1 MKKIFYSIMVILA
14 LFSCQKFDI
23 GELNHSTIEGKKVVV
38 RIGVDFPEM
47 SPLTKAFGDD
57 PLTVGYLPL
66 HIVVFDGDGMY
77 VERTTATF
85 VNRSPDDQANF
96 LCTLTTSS
104 DKRNIH
110 MVSKATPADYPGT
123 GYELFNS
130 LAVEGNQDA
139 YWQKIQFPD
148 GIRLDENDSTQL
160 SPATLARF
168 TRIPMLR
175 NYAQVTAKKAAAVT
189 NFTITGLTVVNTL
202 NKGTVAPYNAAVLN
216 FVEYM
221 KPGGGE
227 KECKNYLELL
237 AEGYRGNMPQGAT
250 LTNTPAALTAT
261 DPSFV
266 AAGQPYYLYERT
278 QPGDETNT
286 FAIIRGRYG
295 TDTYDTYYKIDL
307 IYNEGGVNKFYH
319 ILRNFNYEIEIT
331 HVSARG
337 SATAAEAA
345 AGTAFNNL
353 SADVQLKNL
362 TNISDGTARLFVSYT
377 DSTLNTTNDVKF
389 KFKYYSNF
397 QQGTL
402 SNSSVTIG
410 VENGNIFTGT
420 VLSNT
425 PITSG
430 EWQGWNEVT
439 LDVKDGALGALA
451 KRQSIMVTAAG
462 SGLSREIRYVL
473 REKRTMYVTCDPH
486 LLDPVTHAN
495 GDVHIDIPG
504 DLDSTAFPLHFYV
517 DTDTKSLYPRVDGP
531 ASGQIMPLVLTTD
544 SDGRGSFAFQRTL
557 TWEEYSNLP
566 DAPVTPGGTPAG
578 YKRMTCW
585 MATNEGV
592 TFTDSDNVTVTV
604 SNKYFNDASDY
615 FMRLPLIISGG
626 LVNGEHYGQGIAIS
640 LVVTVNKINAPLKIE
655 LTEGLVGAGDYAGET
670 TIYIEPTTPTVTIPL
685 TSTTFGGT
693 RTAVISHNVAEP
705 DLTPVPV
712 TVLANKFTNVRISGL
727 NLIADYYNRN
737 VYIDSGYQTVIGNF
751 TLNTT
756 NRAAPEITITS
767 TTHAAAM
774 TPGTTLYFSA
784 TRSTWFSTTTEYAQ
798 ATAAQLLDPNFVL
811 QFN

>member
-1 MKKIFYSIMVILA
+1 MKKIFYSIMMILA

-23 GELNHSTIEGKKVVV
+23 EELNHSTIEGKKVVV

-47 SPLTKAFGDD
+47 SPMTKAFGDD
-57 PLTVGYLPL
+57 PLTIGYLPL

-104 DKRNIH
+104 NKRNIH
-110 MVSKATPADYPGT
+110 MVSKATPADYPGS

-130 LAVEGNQDA
+130 LAVEGNQDS

-160 SPATLARF
+160 SPATLARL

-227 KECKNYLELL
+227 KECKNYFELL
-237 AEGYRGNMPQGAT
+237 AEGYKGNMPQVAT

-377 DSTLNTTNDVKF
+377 DSTLNTTNDVTF
-389 KFKYYSNF
+389 KYKYYSDF
-397 QQGTL
+397 QAGTL
-402 SNSSVTIG
+402 SNGSVTIG

-420 VLSNT
+420 FSNT
-425 PITSG
+425 PITAG
-430 EWQGWNEVT
+430 QWAGWNEVT
-439 LDVKDGALGALA
+439 LDVKDGAIGSLA
-451 KRQSIMVTAAG
+451 KRQSILVTAAG

-473 REKRTMYVTCDPH
+473 REKRTMYVTCAPH

-495 GDVHIDIPG
+495 GDVHIDIPN
-504 DLDSTAFPLHFYV
+504 DLDSTAFPLQFYL
-517 DTDTKSLYPRVDGP
+517 DTDTKALYPRVDGI
-531 ASGQIMPLVLTTD
+531 ASGQIMPLVFTTD

-557 TWEEYSNLP
+557 TWDEYITLP

-578 YKRMTCW
+578 YTRLTCW
-585 MATNEGV
+585 MATSEGMA
-592 TFTDSDNVTVTV
+592 TFYDAQDIIVTV
-604 SNKYFNDASDY
+604 SNKYFNDGSDY
-615 FMRLPLIISGG
+615 FVRIELTVNGE
-626 LVNGEHYGQGIAIS
+626 LVNGQNYGQGIPIS
-640 LVVTVNKINAPLKIE
+640 LNMTVNKPNQPLRIE
-655 LTEGLVGAGDYAGET
+655 LTEGLVGAGIYAGQT
-670 TIYIEPTTPTVTIPL
+670 TIYVTPNTANVTIPL
-685 TSTTFGGT
+685 ASTAFAGT
-693 RTAVISHNVAEP
+693 RSLLVYHNVPNP
-705 DLTPVPV
+705 DFEISKSISV
-712 TVLANKFTNVRISGL
+712 TVNRLSVSVPYSGTVGNSNLNIYSDASHSNLLGSFTTSG
-727 NLIADYYNRN
+727 
-737 VYIDSGYQTVIGNF
+737 GYVTF
-751 TLNTT
+751 TLTGT
-756 NRAAPEITITS
+756 FTES
-767 TTHAAAM
+767 T
-774 TPGTTLYFSA
+774 PLYFRSRYFSWGWNYTYASA
-784 TRSTWFSTTTEYAQ
+784 TV
-798 ATAAQLLDPNFVL
+798 AQLLDPNFTL

>member
-1 MKKIFYSIMVILA
+1 MKKILYSIMMILA

-23 GELNHSTIEGKKVVV
+23 EKVDNFPIEGKKVVV
-38 RIGVDFPEM
+38 RIGVNFPEM
-47 SPLTKAFGDD
+47 SPMTKSFGDD
-57 PLTVGYLPL
+57 PLTIGYLPL

-77 VERTTATF
+77 VERTTATY
-85 VNRSPDDQANF
+85 VNKSPDDQANF

-104 DKRNIH
+104 NKRNVH
-110 MVSKATPADYPGT
+110 MVSKATPADFPGT

-160 SPATLARF
+160 SPATLALF

-175 NYAQVTAKKAAAVT
+175 NYAQVTAKKTAAVT

-216 FVEYM
+216 YVEYM
-221 KPGGGE
+221 NPGGGE
-227 KECKNYLELL
+227 KECKNYFQLL
-237 AEGYRGNMPQGAT
+237 AEGYIGNMPEGAT
-250 LTNTPAALTAT
+250 LTNTPAMLSAA
-261 DPSFV
+261 SFV

-278 QPGDETNT
+278 QPGDNTNT

-295 TDTYDTYYKIDL
+295 SDTYDTYYKIDL

-377 DSTLNTTNDVKF
+377 DTTLNTTNDVKF

-402 SNSSVTIG
+402 SNNSVTFG
-410 VENGNIFTGT
+410 VANGNIFSGT

-425 PITSG
+425 PLSG
-430 EWQGWNEVT
+430 EWAGWNEVT
-439 LDVKDGALGALA
+439 LDVKDGAIGALA
-451 KRQSIMVTAAG
+451 KRQSILVTASG

-473 REKRTMYVTCDPH
+473 REKRTMYVTCEPH

-495 GDVHIDIPG
+495 GNVYIDIPN
-504 DLDSTAFPLHFYV
+504 DLDSTAFSLHFYI

-531 ASGQIMPLVLTTD
+531 ASSQLMPLVLITD
-544 SDGRGSFAFQRTL
+544 AHGRGTFAFQRTL
-557 TWEEYSNLP
+557 TWTEYLSLP
-566 DAPVTPGGTPAG
+566 DAPITPGGTPAG
-578 YKRMTCW
+578 YKRITCW

-592 TFTDSDNVTVTV
+592 TFTDADNITVTV

-615 FMRLPLIISGG
+615 FKRLPLMITNTT
-626 LVNGEHYGQGIAIS
+626 LVNGENYGQGTPIQ
-640 LVVTVNKINAPLKIE
+640 LTFTVNKPNEPLRIE
-655 LTEGLVGAGDYAGET
+655 LTEGLEGTSGQTVIHVT
-670 TIYIEPTTPTVTIPL
+670 PTTPTVTVDL
-685 TSTTFGGT
+685 VSTAFDGT
-693 RTAVISHNVAEP
+693 RSLLIYHNVPEP
-705 DLTPVPV
+705 DFDVPV
-712 TVLANKFTNVRISGL
+712 SVSVMVNRLSVSVPYSG
-727 NLIADYYNRN
+727 
-737 VYIDSGYQTVIGNF
+737 TIGNQYHYIYSDASHTNQLGSYTVSGGYVTF
-751 TLNTT
+751 TLTGTYTENT
-756 NRAAPEITITS
+756 
-767 TTHAAAM
+767 M
-774 TPGTTLYFSA
+774 LYFRSRYWSWGYYYTYANA
-784 TRSTWFSTTTEYAQ
+784 TV
-798 ATAAQLLDPNFVL
+798 AQLLDPNFTLV
-811 QFN
+811 FN